1 MPYQAL
7 NLAFGIEV
15 EFILAFE
22 ESMLQE
28 QLDRA
33 GDASRIVKD
42 LTEEHRTK
50 LRTGGTAYARTRR
63 QYKGW
68 ALTSE
73 VEPPS
78 AGRPTPQIDPY
89 AEAHREFG
97 FRAYADEISY
107 IAQSLL
113 PGPPDVQSIRKDGK
127 RVDFSRWYISDDPS
141 LLGVDKPTIIANF
154 GSQVTDVDKWDSHGV
169 ELVSRPLPATSASF
183 DEIKQYLDPLKGTA
197 SSRHGAMT
205 TSHCAL
211 HVHVGFPDP
220 APGQPR
226 TTFGLAMLQHLAY
239 LLVMYEAQISQMHPP
254 SRRAGSDAAMKDC
267 ITNLDEFAEASV
279 NASYQD
285 FNEGYF
291 EANGELG
298 DYNELEEPFVTPVSC
313 EISRRLIF
321 ASDMTTAKLVKLMC
335 GTLKDHIVNFT
346 YLLRPAQAART
357 LEFRQHE
364 GTLDPEAIRWWVNFV
379 LGLVKLA
386 DQMADKYG
394 ADKDYAGEGYP
405 RAQNGG
411 EARLEELW
419 ELMRFE
425 EEGRLFY
432 ERRMESGYEDGRIVA
447 SMETLYE

>member
-1 MPYQAL
+1 MPYQAP
-7 NLAFGIEV
+7 NLTFGVEV

-33 GDASRIVKD
+33 GDASKIVKD

-50 LRTGGTAYARTRR
+50 LRTGGTAYAHTRCK
-63 QYKGW
+63 YKGW

-78 AGRPTPQIDPY
+78 AGRLAPQIDPY
-89 AEAHREFG
+89 VEAHKEFG

-107 IAQSLL
+107 VAQALL

-141 LLGVDKPTIIANF
+141 LLGVDKPTMISSF
-154 GSQVTDVDKWDSHGV
+154 GSRVPDVDKWDSHGV
-169 ELVSRPLPATSASF
+169 ELVSRPLPATSESF
-183 DEIKQYLDPLKGTA
+183 DEIKQHLEPLKGTA
-197 SSRHGAMT
+197 SSQYSAMI

-226 TTFGLAMLQHLAY
+226 TTFGLSLLQHLAY
-239 LLVMYEAQISQMHPP
+239 LLVMYEDQISRMHPP
-254 SRRAGSDAAMKDC
+254 SRRAGSEAAMKDC

-279 NASYQD
+279 NASYQNID
-285 FNEGYF
+285 GEYF
-291 EANGELG
+291 EAHGKLG
-298 DYNELEEPFVTPVSC
+298 DYIELEESIATPISY

-321 ASDMTTAKLVKLMC
+321 AGDMTTAKLVKLMC
-335 GTLKDHIVNFT
+335 GTIKDHIVNFT

-364 GTLDPEAIRWWVNFV
+364 GSLDPEAIRWWVNFV
-379 LGLVKLA
+379 LSLVKLA
-386 DQMADKYG
+386 DQMADRYG
-394 ADKDYAGEGYP
+394 ADKEYAGEGYP
-405 RAQNGG
+405 RAENGG

-419 ELMRFE
+419 ELMAFDDQ
-425 EEGRLFY
+425 GRLFY
-432 ERRMESGYEDGRIVA
+432 ERRMEIWDEEGRAAA
-447 SMETLYE
+447 SMTAL

>member
-1 MPYQAL
+1 MPYQAP
-7 NLAFGIEV
+7 NLTFGVEV

-28 QLDRA
+28 QLDRV

-50 LRTGGTAYARTRR
+50 LRTGGTAYAHTRR
-63 QYKGW
+63 KYMGW

-89 AEAHREFG
+89 VEAHKEFG

-107 IAQSLL
+107 VAQTLL

-127 RVDFSRWYISDDPS
+127 RVEFSRWYISDDRS

-154 GSQVTDVDKWDSHGV
+154 GSRILHVDKWDTHGV
-169 ELVSRPLPATSASF
+169 ELVSRPLSATSESF
-183 DEIKQYLDPLKGTA
+183 DEIKQHLEPLRGTA
-197 SSRHGAMT
+197 SSRHGAMI

-220 APGQPR
+220 APGKPR
-226 TTFGLAMLQHLAY
+226 NTFGLSMLQHLAY
-239 LLVMYEAQISQMHPP
+239 LLVMYEAQISRMHPS

-279 NASYQD
+279 EASYKD
-285 FNEGYF
+285 VDGDCF
-291 EANGELG
+291 EANGELKQ
-298 DYNELEEPFVTPVSC
+298 YNELEEPIVTPISY

-321 ASDMTTAKLVKLMC
+321 TSDMTTAKLVKLMC
-335 GTLKDHIVNFT
+335 GSLKDHIVNFT

-357 LEFRQHE
+357 IEFRQHE
-364 GTLDPEAIRWWVNFV
+364 GTLNPEAIRWWVSFV

-386 DQMADKYG
+386 DRMADRYG
-394 ADKDYAGEGYP
+394 ADKEYAGEGYP
-405 RAQNGG
+405 RAENEG

-419 ELMRFE
+419 ELMGFE
-425 EEGRLFY
+425 KEGQLFY
-432 ERRMESGYEDGRIVA
+432 ERRMESGYEDGRTA
-447 SMETLYE
+447 TSMATLYE